1 MEIPYD
7 PMEERKQ
14 NRDKI
19 KQARLQR
26 RKTLMLRL
34 IIAAGVLVACA
45 VLILVVALSRG
56 SGEPAQTGPSAQQT
70 AGSDPSDV
78 TQTGSSGTGET
89 QSGETQ
95 PDPTGTAPSG
105 TETQLPSDTTAAQ
118 TGSVGEKSV
127 IHITSVGDLNITD
140 RVVESGG
147 DNFDYTSLFMDV
159 VPLLTAAD
167 LTTVNLEGNFYG
179 APYGTQYASAPH
191 QLLTALSNAGIDLI
205 QMANSYSIKN
215 GVSGL
220 VSTLQYIEAAGLEA
234 MGAYE
239 SNSDFNRTGGYNI
252 RTVNGI
258 KVAFV
263 AFTKGMDGMALPKGN
278 EKCVNLLYTDYSATY
293 QKVDTQRITSILK
306 AAKKEKPDIIIAM
319 LHWGSEYNDIHS
331 KSQENIKKLL
341 LAEGVDVIIG
351 THPHY
356 VQQIEYDAEAGTL
369 VAYSLGDFISDGAKG
384 GTEYSIVLDL
394 EITKD
399 HETGETK
406 VTKYSY
412 TPIFTISDE
421 ETLRVVRMGPAMEA
435 YERHHISRISKE
447 TYEDMQYALERIA
460 ARVVPTSA
468 EEEEK

>member
-1 MEIPYD
+1 MEMPQD
-7 PMEERKQ
+7 PMEERKK
-14 NRDKI
+14 NREKV

-26 RKTLMLRL
+26 QKTLLIRL
-34 IIAAGVLVACA
+34 IIAGGILVACG
-45 VLILVVALSRG
+45 VLILVVALSG
-56 SGEPAQTGPSAQQT
+56 GNQQPEQTVPSTQQT
-70 AGSDPSDV
+70 AASDPSDV
-78 TQTGSSGTGET
+78 TQNGD
-89 QSGETQ
+89 TQ
-95 PDPTGTAPSG
+95 PDPTSTAPSG
-105 TETQLPSDTTAAQ
+105 TETLPQTDTTAPQ
-118 TGSVGEKSV
+118 VQEPGEKSV
-127 IHITSVGDLNITD
+127 IHIASVGDLNITD
-140 RVVESGG
+140 RVVAAGG
-147 DNFDYTSLFMDV
+147 DNFDYTGVFMDV

-167 LTTVNLEGNFYG
+167 ITTVNLEGNFYG
-179 APYGTQYASAPH
+179 APYGTQNASAPH

-205 QMANSYSIKN
+205 QMANSYAIKN

-239 SNSDFNRTGGYNI
+239 SNGDFNRTGGYSI

-263 AFTKGMDGMALPKGN
+263 AFTKGMDGMALPRGN

-341 LAEGVDVIIG
+341 LAEGVDAIIG

-356 VQQIEYDAEAGTL
+356 VQQIEFDPAAGTL
-369 VAYSLGDFISDGAKG
+369 VAYSLGDFISDAEKG
-384 GTEYSIVLDL
+384 GTKYSIVLNL

-406 VTKYSY
+406 VTNYSY

-421 ETLRVVRMGPAMEA
+421 KNLRVVRMGPAMAA
-435 YERHHISRISKE
+435 YERHHISRVSKE
-447 TYEDMQYALERIA
+447 TYADMQYALDRIA
-460 ARVVPTSA
+460 ARIVPPVT
-468 EEEEK
+468 EEEKK

>member
-1 MEIPYD
+1 MEMPQD

-14 NRDKI
+14 NREKV

-26 RKTLMLRL
+26 QKTMLIRL
-34 IIAAGVLVACA
+34 IIAGAVLVACGI
-45 VLILVVALSRG
+45 LILVVALSRG
-56 SGEPAQTGPSAQQT
+56 SQQPEQTVPPTQQIT
-70 AGSDPSDV
+70 SPNS
-78 TQTGSSGTGET
+78 TGET
-89 QSGETQ
+89 QPGDTQ
-95 PDPTGTAPSG
+95 PDSTGTELTG
-105 TETQLPSDTTAAQ
+105 TETHPTDDTAAAQ
-118 TGSVGEKSV
+118 TEPVGEKSV

-140 RVVESGG
+140 RVVEAGG
-147 DNFDYTSLFMDV
+147 DNFDYTDVFMDV

-215 GVSGL
+215 GLSGL

-293 QKVDTQRITSILK
+293 HKVDTQRITSILN

-331 KSQENIKKLL
+331 KTQESIKKLL

-356 VQQIEYDAEAGTL
+356 VQQIEYDPATGTL
-369 VAYSLGDFISDGAKG
+369 VAYSLGDFISDAVKG

-421 ETLRVVRMGPAMEA
+421 KTLRVVRMGTAMAA

-447 TYEDMQYALERIA
+447 TYADMQYALERITT
-460 ARVVPTSA
+460 RVVPKV
-468 EEEEK
+468 EEEKKK